1 MGANF
6 RILKALGSCST
17 GEFLAVEI
25 DGRLIEGQLTV
36 AKRMRFAGQV
46 PLRGTFLFR
55 TPTGGWMVPPT
66 QCVG

>member
-25 DGRLIEGQLTV
+25 DGRLIEGQI
-36 AKRMRFAGQV
+36 
-46 PLRGTFLFR
+46 TFLSR